1 MAVVKTLT
9 YLMFAM
15 FAMTTDSVGLIIP
28 EIVRTFRL
36 TLTAAG
42 TFQYATM
49 AGIAVAGL
57 CLGTLA
63 DRLGRRRTIVVG
75 LIAFAVASFLFA
87 AGKSF
92 LFFAVLMG
100 LSGLAIG
107 VFKTGALALVGD
119 ISTSTTEHTS
129 IMNTIEG
136 FFSVG
141 SIAGPAVLT
150 YLLAR
155 GVSWQWLY
163 VVAGTVCVVLIVM
176 ALSVTYPTSAS
187 PMALPPAPT
196 GTIEAVKN
204 PYVLAFSA
212 GVFLYVGVEAA
223 IYVWMP
229 TLLASYQGHATWLAA
244 YGISIFF
251 ALRAAGRFLGAWM
264 LMRWKWHAAVAVL
277 SGAILA
283 CFAFSVAGGVEWAVY
298 LLPASGLF
306 MAVIYPTLNSKG
318 ISCVP
323 KSEHGAAAG
332 VILFFTCLS
341 AVIAPLAMGAL
352 SDVTGQIAYG
362 FWLATGLAALL
373 FVGLL
378 LNWVANP
385 THSVLAREDMA
396 DYRQESS
403 LSARVSARS
412 PNGCVYRL
420 RSCLWHLSAA
430 INLLV

>member
-1 MAVVKTLT
+1 MTSRAGNQRNLAVVKTLT
-9 YLMFAM
+9 YAMFAM

-28 EIVRTFRL
+28 EIVKQFRL

-49 AGIAVAGL
+49 GGIAVAAL

-63 DRLGRRRTIVVG
+63 DRLGRRRTIVIG
-75 LIAFAVASFLFA
+75 LTIFAIASFLFA
-87 AGKSF
+87 AGRTF
-92 LFFAVLMG
+92 PFFVVLMA

-129 IMNTIEG
+129 IMNTVEG
-136 FFSVG
+136 FFSIG
-141 SIAGPAVLT
+141 SIVGPAVLV

-163 VVAGTVCVVLIVM
+163 VVAGALCVVLIVM
-176 ALSVTYPTSAS
+176 ALSVAYPTSAK
-187 PMALPPAPT
+187 PADAPRGER
-196 GTIEAVKN
+196 GTMDAVRN

-212 GVFLYVGVEAA
+212 GLFLYVGVEAA

-229 TLLASYQGHATWLAA
+229 TLLANYRGRATWLAR

-264 LMRWKWHAAVAVL
+264 LLRWKWQAAVAIL
-277 SGAILA
+277 SGAILL
-283 CFAFSVAGGVEWAVY
+283 CFALSVAGGVTWAVY

-306 MAVIYPTLNSKG
+306 MAMIYPTLNSKG
-318 ISCVP
+318 ISCVA
-323 KSEHGAAAG
+323 KDQHGAAAG
-332 VILFFTCLS
+332 VLLFFTCLS
-341 AVIAPLAMGAL
+341 AVTAPLAMGAL
-352 SDVTGQIAYG
+352 SDVTGQIVYG

-373 FVGLL
+373 FGGLL
-378 LNWVANP
+378 VNWLTNP
-385 THSVLAREDMA
+385 TGVVLARLDVT
-396 DYRQESS
+396 DYGEQSS
-403 LSARVSARS
+403 M
-412 PNGCVYRL
+412 
-420 RSCLWHLSAA
+420 
-430 INLLV
+430 

>member
-1 MAVVKTLT
+1 MSRHNLAVVKALT
-9 YLMFAM
+9 YAMFAM

-28 EIVRTFRL
+28 EIVKTFRL

-63 DRLGRRRTIVVG
+63 DRLGRRRTIVIG
-75 LIAFAVASFLFA
+75 LTVFAAASFLFA
-87 AGKSF
+87 AGRSF
-92 LFFAVLMG
+92 LFFVVLMG
-100 LSGLAIG
+100 VSGLAIG
-107 VFKTGALALVGD
+107 VFKTAALALVGD

-141 SIAGPAVLT
+141 SIAGPAVLA

-155 GVSWQWLY
+155 GVPWPWLY
-163 VVAGTVCVVLIVM
+163 VVAGTVCLVLIAM
-176 ALSVTYPTSAS
+176 ALSVTYPTSTSAT
-187 PMALPPAPT
+187 APAQART
-196 GTIEAVKN
+196 GTIDAVKN

-229 TLLASYQGHATWLAA
+229 TLLAGYRGHAAWLAA

-264 LMRWKWHAAVAVL
+264 LMRWKWQAAVAVL
-277 SGAILA
+277 SGGILA
-283 CFAFSVAGGVEWAVY
+283 CFALSVAGGVEWAVY

-306 MAVIYPTLNSKG
+306 MAMIYPTLNSKG

-323 KSEHGAAAG
+323 KHEHGAAAG
-332 VILFFTCLS
+332 VILAFTCLS
-341 AVIAPLAMGAL
+341 AVLAPLAMGAV
-352 SDVTGQIAYG
+352 SDATGQIAYG
-362 FWLATGLAALL
+362 FWLATGLAGLL
-373 FVGLL
+373 FAGLM
-378 LNWVANP
+378 LNWLADP
-385 THSVLAREDMA
+385 TRSLLERLDAD
-396 DYRQESS
+396 DYRKE
-403 LSARVSARS
+403 LA
-412 PNGCVYRL
+412 N
-420 RSCLWHLSAA
+420 
-430 INLLV
+430 

>member
-1 MAVVKTLT
+1 MSRRNLAVVKTLT
-9 YLMFAM
+9 YAMFAM

-28 EIVRTFRL
+28 EIIKTFRL

-63 DRLGRRRTIVVG
+63 DRLGRRRTIVIG
-75 LIAFAVASFLFA
+75 LTVFASASFLFA

-92 LFFAVLMG
+92 LFFVVLMSV
-100 LSGLAIG
+100 SGLAIG

-141 SIAGPAVLT
+141 SIAGPAVLA

-155 GVSWQWLY
+155 GVPWPWLY
-163 VVAGTVCVVLIVM
+163 VVAGTVCLVLIVM

-187 PMALPPAPT
+187 AADLPQART
-196 GTIEAVKN
+196 GTIDAVKN

-229 TLLASYQGHATWLAA
+229 TLLAGYRGHATWLAA

-264 LMRWKWHAAVAVL
+264 LMRWRWQAAVAVL

-283 CFAFSVAGGVEWAVY
+283 CFALSVAEGVEWAVY

-323 KSEHGAAAG
+323 KNEHGAAAG
-332 VILFFTCLS
+332 VILAFTCLS

-352 SDVTGQIAYG
+352 SDVTGQIAHG

-378 LNWVANP
+378 LNWFANP
-385 THSVLAREDMA
+385 THSVLARGDVA

-403 LSARVSARS
+403 L
-412 PNGCVYRL
+412 
-420 RSCLWHLSAA
+420 
-430 INLLV
+430 

>member
-1 MAVVKTLT
+1 VSQRNLAVVKTLT
-9 YLMFAM
+9 YAMFAM

-28 EIVRTFRL
+28 QIVKTFRL

-57 CLGTLA
+57 FLGTLA
-63 DRLGRRRTIVVG
+63 DRLGRRRTIVIG
-75 LIAFAVASFLFA
+75 LTAFAAASFLFVV
-87 AGKSF
+87 GETF
-92 LFFAVLMG
+92 LFFVVLMG

-129 IMNTIEG
+129 IMNTVEG

-141 SIAGPAVLT
+141 SIVGPAVLA

-163 VVAGTVCVVLIVM
+163 VIAGTMCVVLIVT
-176 ALSVTYPTSAS
+176 ALSVTYPAS
-187 PMALPPAPT
+187 TRPAYSHRARK
-196 GTIEAVKN
+196 GTVDAVKS
-204 PYVLAFSA
+204 PYVLAFSV

-229 TLLASYQGHATWLAA
+229 TLLASYRGRATWLAA

-251 ALRAAGRFLGAWM
+251 ALRAAGRFVGAWM
-264 LMRWKWHAAVAVL
+264 LLRWKWQAAIALL
-277 SGAILA
+277 SGGVLA
-283 CFAFSVAGGVEWAVY
+283 CFALSVAGGVEWAVY

-318 ISCVP
+318 ISCVS
-323 KSEHGAAAG
+323 KDEHGAAAG
-332 VILFFTCLS
+332 VILFFTCVS
-341 AVIAPLAMGAL
+341 AVVAPLAMGAL

-362 FWLATGLAALL
+362 FWLATALAALL
-373 FVGLL
+373 FAGLL
-378 LNWVANP
+378 VNWLANP
-385 THSVLAREDMA
+385 TRTVLARVDA
-396 DYRQESS
+396 TDY
-403 LSARVSARS
+403 ARR
-412 PNGCVYRL
+412 P
-420 RSCLWHLSAA
+420 
-430 INLLV
+430 I